1 MNSTSNK
8 SKLVEIFK
16 EIDMNQDGFICR
28 IELTQ
33 LFLRNGYSQE
43 EVNAIMIASDEN
55 NDGKICIEEFK
66 RNFEFF

>member
-1 MNSTSNK
+1 
-8 SKLVEIFK
+8 
-16 EIDMNQDGFICR
+16 MNQDGFICR